1 MAWRVLHIKRL
12 ERGGTKEET
21 ERKQPGRKKNQIRTQ
36 WSPGGQRKKNLNED

>member
-21 ERKQPGRKKNQIRTQ
+21 ESKQPGRNKPNQNTRVSWRPKK
-36 WSPGGQRKKNLNED
+36 KEFE